1 MKRTE
6 TGGVNMH
13 TVDLLP
19 VLFVGGIFLFFAYK
33 IAADFL
39 SARRTL

>member
-1 MKRTE
+1 
-6 TGGVNMH
+6 MH

-19 VLFVGGIFLFFAYK
+19 VVFVGGIFMFLAYK
-33 IAADFL
+33 IASDFL